1 MKAPIVSLLAAAL
14 AWSSAAPAVEAAESS
29 ADANPGLRLEV
40 VAASEVRPGNVA
52 VSAKGRVFATFH
64 ALGDPKVQLGEVKD
78 GRIVPYPNLA
88 LQKNGAA
95 PSDATFDSMLGL
107 SVDRRDRLW
116 VIDMG
121 LQLGKTRL
129 WAFDLRKNAVIE
141 KIELPS
147 EVAPK
152 GSFVQDFVI
161 DERRGWA
168 YLADIADPGII
179 ALNLKTGTARRFGG
193 HASLQAENIDMV
205 IDGRVIQ
212 FNGKPARVAID
223 PITLSA
229 DRDTLYFGAM
239 NGTVWYRLP
248 TRLLREGAD
257 DATIAA
263 AIQPAGAKPISD
275 GALTDAAGRHYFT
288 DLQAHAIVRQERDG
302 RLRPLIRDTR
312 LQWPDNI
319 SFGPDGWIYVSANQL
334 DTTPSFTGG
343 ADQGKPPYY
352 LYRFRNR

>member
-1 MKAPIVSLLAAAL
+1 MKTPTVLSLAAAL
-14 AWSSAAPAVEAAESS
+14 SWACATFSAHAADSSILAGTQP
-29 ADANPGLRLEV
+29 NLEV
-40 VAASEVRPGNVA
+40 VAASDMRPGNVA

-64 ALGDPKVQLGEVKD
+64 ALGNPKIQLGEVKD

-95 PSDATFDSMLGL
+95 PSDATFDAMLGL

-121 LQLGKTRL
+121 LNLGKTRL

-141 KIELPS
+141 KIELPID
-147 EVAPK
+147 VAPK
-152 GSFVQDFVI
+152 GSFLQDFVI
-161 DERRGWA
+161 DEKRGWA
-168 YLADIADPGII
+168 YLADIADPGIV
-179 ALNLKTGTARRFGG
+179 ALNLKTGKARRFGG
-193 HASLQAENIDMV
+193 HASLQAQDIDMV
-205 IDGRVIQ
+205 IDGRVVQ

-239 NGTVWYRLP
+239 NGTTWYQLP

-257 DATIAA
+257 DAAIGA
-263 AIQPAGAKPISD
+263 AIKPAGKKPISD
-275 GALTDAAGRHYFT
+275 GALTDAAGAHYFT
-288 DLQAHAIVRQERDG
+288 DVQAHAIVRIDRDG
-302 RLRPLIRDTR
+302 SEHSLVRDPR

-319 SFGPDGWIYVSANQL
+319 SFGPRGWIYVSANQL

-343 ADQGKPPYY
+343 ADKGKPPYY
-352 LYRFRNR
+352 LYRFMPR